1 MTDREMVLHLMRR
14 INRDIIENRL
24 DYVEVD
30 YPSGED
36 IVFEFDENGNLIDM
50 Y

>member
-1 MTDREMVLHLMRR
+1 MTDREMVLHLMKKIGRE
-14 INRDIIENRL
+14 IIADRAT
-24 DYVEVD
+24 YIEVD

-36 IVFEFDENGNLIDM
+36 VVFEFDEDENLTDM